1 MTEEPQAMKQENAD
15 EEPEAANPITAE
27 LEVASPTTN

>member
-1 MTEEPQAMKQENAD
+1 MKQESAD